1 MAERGEQRCGV
12 TAGKET
18 WLQLTK
24 GQVVVKWSWSSGHH
38 WFCLTQASPTRSPL
52 GLPQPVITPHGR
64 QVQLLLLLVPAVGG
78 EHVGVASSA
87 STKSRM
93 YSSLELLQVLHLA
106 FCSLH
111 LSSQELTLSVLCIK
125 CQADRTLSSMQNSLL
140 ASDRNSSMLTSTSLG
155 YGCLAFPCLF
165 RPYNEHQTLT

>member
-1 MAERGEQRCGV
+1 MSSGV
-12 TAGKET
+12 GPQATTGSASPRHHP
-18 WLQLTK
+18 L
-24 GQVVVKWSWSSGHH
+24 GHH
-38 WFCLTQASPTRSPL
+38 WACLSQSSPTRLMAPL
-52 GLPQPVITPHGR
+52 GQ

-140 ASDRNSSMLTSTSLG
+140 ASDQNSSMLTSTSLG